1 MKTTTIG
8 KYDIDIE
15 NIQKKIQQVQDDL
28 SGSEMKSF
36 IPKTLLK
43 DMDDLQKKL
52 EKFRKTS
59 PVSTSTHKDIEKFL
73 KEWERVSVELDDL
86 DSKMSKISF
95 SDTGIKE
102 NIKEVSELVNKYKEA
117 VKARKDYAEKIT
129 SESGVKNVTGGIYRA
144 KLEGKRNKMAEAATK
159 GSAGI
164 EEIKSFAQDG
174 RSELKE
180 RLTWINQ
187 NRTSPETIKKETKE
201 VEEQLKLWNA
211 IEQSALR
218 YAENQQRNI
227 DNENEINIELQKQI
241 QFYKGDLISGLEQRK
256 NDVHLVKEEVENT
269 TVALKQMSAETLRQE
284 ERQSNINT
292 MTSRIKDMFSAAT
305 AISTIRHIVHG
316 AIQDFQ
322 ELDKQFNEIAIV
334 SDYST
339 KEMWSSFSKVN
350 KVAQEF
356 GVETKN
362 VLEVQNL
369 YYHQGKDMAEVN
381 KLTAQTLTLA
391 KITGMD
397 YERATSDLTAALN
410 AYNIAAEDAVRV
422 TDTIAAMDTNAAIS
436 SEELMTAL
444 TKTAS
449 IAANAGMS
457 LESTE
462 VFLTK
467 MIETTREAP
476 ENLGTALKTIIARF
490 GEVKQEI
497 DGEEIELADIN
508 RVDTALKSIGISLLD
523 TAGQIR
529 DLDGVFM
536 ELSSKWDDLDRNT
549 QRYIAT
555 IAAGSRQQSRFIAM
569 MEDYDRTLELTEIA
583 QNSAGLGARQLAK
596 SQESIET
603 SVNRLKSTWQEF
615 YSSLI
620 TSGMIKGV
628 LELANSVLSLVNGL
642 NDISPLLG
650 TIVAALAIW
659 AVKTQIADK
668 LVLKL
673 GQSLGQ
679 GIGQGSIF
687 EALLLSTVSA
697 LDKEAQSALLASKAF
712 DRYRDSLIQAG
723 IAEKGI
729 GVADLPVDD
738 KQALMKQKGILDDN
752 GDITLLG
759 EKYEQAAKSHKKK
772 TGEYLGVDDFLLSP
786 KGSYFKG
793 KENTLTKLLGKEGA
807 AKYLK
812 ETGGL
817 SGAKGILGKGKSG
830 LTGIG
835 AAMKAGTK
843 GLLTSAGSALSSI
856 VGSLGA
862 ILTTL
867 GPIIAAI
874 GIVVGLA
881 IAWKENMTASLDDTK
896 EVEKLSKAQ
905 EGYNK
910 QLQETNNLKEKAKQ
924 YEQYRDANGNIKKNL
939 TVEQMQEE
947 QEIAKALV
955 AEYPSLL
962 DKIDEEGNYHLKN
975 AEAIQKEIDAKEKLL
990 DQSAS
995 TYNNLRLKYAEQGIY
1010 TDTSTQ
1016 AGQAIKNIQDYAA
1029 TFGTEKLN
1037 KNEDLKAI
1045 AKKIDSE
1052 EAFNASAFYD
1062 IMEAYATGKKSS
1074 FANEDFTQ
1082 LFKGD
1087 IQEDN
1092 WEELLTMVKDG
1103 LKDGTKIIEE
1113 NGEVN
1118 ETALAEALEATRAYN
1133 RDDAESAARTFVK
1146 LNEELGGLYGQL
1158 LQGAAYEQSEIYI
1171 QMARLEVNKIN
1182 FDSEVSNSFKDAI
1195 SAAAVKAAKGD
1206 MTEEEWIDLGDKR
1219 DELVESQ
1226 IETWRPALEN
1236 LTKEQ
1241 LADVDSLLKEENA
1254 LGANITKL
1262 SEYLKFTNEEG
1273 LKLDE
1278 LTDPE
1283 DMRKALTE
1291 FWNLLPREIRTTMPE
1306 MKNLIE
1312 KREGSVIQAIFE
1324 GILGYID
1331 DEDIAGGLEELINE
1345 YGENRKNFKDPNRL
1359 MSQEQLK
1366 SFYEDANFS
1375 GDQFNQLNNILST
1388 LDDEQRTTYQNA
1400 LAEVYNKMSQGLDDA
1415 QKKNLLN
1422 TLLDVNFVD
1431 AESIQSNMAELNALG
1446 LTSQEVFSIMQEA
1459 ANGAEN
1465 VVGTDLASIEKRAT
1479 STAETFKTNVE
1490 GMAALIEGTANSE
1503 QLSSY
1508 LNTMMQYY
1516 SRTGEVT
1523 EETVARMASL
1533 SSSIKATGKGFEI
1546 STSAADD
1553 YGEGLYD
1560 LAIESF
1566 NYEIAILKAQQATA
1580 KANGD
1585 FAKMLELEMAILKL
1599 ESEAAM
1605 LDAQRKQSRNDAL
1618 VDKLTKAKEK
1628 ADELVNSLKNLVDW
1642 LRGYDRYAN
1651 LDEVISSLEEEYG
1664 HLDFEINFSTNT
1676 DVIEKDLQEQVDN
1689 INTQIFANQGGI
1701 QAAKEEQS
1709 MWRDTISKRNSQYVS
1724 FNASGNAIV
1733 NAEKL
1738 RELQEDIADASEER
1752 KPVLQA
1758 EYDEIMDNVE
1768 AYNKAK
1774 DKVEDY
1780 SKALEEN
1787 FKALEDYLK
1796 ANYEAIM
1803 KVENKLIDA
1812 RMAAEDKELEKVKE
1826 KYEAIKEENDKY
1838 LEDVQEMIDK
1848 EREIRDR
1855 ADKEQDVKDKEKKL
1869 AMMRMDTSGIYASDI
1884 RALEEEL
1891 EGDYRDLEDD
1901 AVDKAI
1907 ADLEKEYQT
1916 QAEILDKEVD
1926 YLESSLE
1933 YRREIMIEYNQW
1945 AQEMMMQ
1952 GSDTVIE
1959 YLKANDEEY
1968 YTGTAAAQANWVLE
1982 WNNAVAQGVAANNT
1996 MATTLDPVM
2005 RNLETC
2011 QTNANG
2017 FEGAVQQYSET
2028 ALAMN
2033 PEVNSTVE
2041 ELVTQYSNLAD
2052 GVGEVD
2058 IAMTSLASAYR
2069 DAADAAAALKYAQDM
2084 VITGTYNY
2092 EEPPGFNPN
2101 DYNDNSGGNKN
2112 TPSIGEV
2119 GDHTWGKWDD
2129 FVNPDWNKTKKV
2141 TVGGHEQTAVYIKDF
2156 GAYVLYN
2163 DLYKQDGTHLA
2174 SIKTFEESKD
2184 YWYESLKVKVGAK
2197 KYAKGGYVD
2206 YTGPAWVDG
2215 TKSHPE
2221 YMLNATQTAQ
2231 FEALV
2236 AALSNLY
2243 GNGMSS
2249 LKQSSQKIGDAYYNF
2264 HINVDQMASDYD
2276 VDQLVSRLEQKMVD
2290 SSKYRNITLLKKS
2303 Q

>member
-1 MKTTTIG
+1 MPKTTTIG

-15 NIQKKIQQVQDDL
+15 SIQNKIQQVKNDL
-28 SGSEMKSF
+28 SDSDMKSF

-52 EKFRKTS
+52 EKLRKTS
-59 PVSTSTHKDIEKFL
+59 PVSTSSHKDVEKFL
-73 KEWERVSVELDDL
+73 KEWERVSVEIDDL
-86 DSKMSKISF
+86 DSKISKISF
-95 SDTGIKE
+95 SDAGIKE

-117 VKARKDYAEKIT
+117 IKVKKDYAEKIT
-129 SESGVKNVTGGIYRA
+129 SENGVKNITGGIYRA
-144 KLEGKRNKMAEAATK
+144 RLEGKRNKMAEAATK
-159 GSAGI
+159 GSAGV
-164 EEIKSFAQDG
+164 EEIKSLAQEG
-174 RSELKE
+174 RTDLKE
-180 RLTWINQ
+180 RLNWINQ
-187 NRTSPETIKKETKE
+187 NRTNSEIIKKETKE
-201 VEEQLKLWNA
+201 VEEQLKFWNS

-227 DNENEINIELQKQI
+227 DNEKEINAELQNQI
-241 QFYKGDLISGLEQRK
+241 QLYKGDLTSGLKQRK
-256 NDVHLVKEEVENT
+256 DDIQSAKEEVEDT
-269 TVALKQMSAETLRQE
+269 TIALKQMSKEALRQE
-284 ERQSNINT
+284 ERQSNISD

-305 AISTIRHIVHG
+305 AIATIRHIVHG

-339 KEMWSSFSKVN
+339 KEMWSSFSEVN

-497 DGEEIELADIN
+497 DGEEIELADVN

-529 DLDGVFM
+529 DLDEVFM

-555 IAAGSRQQSRFIAM
+555 ISAGSRQQSRFIAM

-620 TSGMIKGV
+620 KSGMIKGV
-628 LELANSVLSLVNGL
+628 LELANGVLSLVNYL
-642 NDISPLLG
+642 NDFSPLLG

-697 LDKEAQSALLASKAF
+697 LDEETRSALLASEAF
-712 DRYRDSLIQAG
+712 DKYRDSIVQAG
-723 IAEKGI
+723 LAEKGVGNTNLANKNMPEYGDKLIEKGFYDPEKRQFTEI
-729 GVADLPVDD
+729 GTRW
-738 KQALMKQKGILDDN
+738 GIYND
-752 GDITLLG
+752 GR
-759 EKYEQAAKSHKKK
+759 KKPM
-772 TGEYLGVDDFLLSP
+772 GIDRFIGYN
-786 KGSYFKG
+786 
-793 KENTLTKLLGKEGA
+793 NTLNKILGKEGA
-807 AKYLK
+807 EKFLK
-812 ETGGL
+812 EKTLL
-817 SGAKGILGKGKSG
+817 SGTGNILKKGGKGITATFKTMGAGAKALGS
-830 LTGIG
+830 TI
-835 AAMKAGTK
+835 
-843 GLLTSAGSALSSI
+843 TSTLSTA

-862 ILTTL
+862 ILSVL
-867 GPIIAAI
+867 WPILAAVAAI
-874 GIVVGLA
+874 GAGLLV
-881 IAWKENMTASLDDTK
+881 WNKFFKASLDDTK
-896 EVEKLSKAQ
+896 QVEKLSKAQ
-905 EGYNK
+905 EEYNK
-910 QLQETNNLKEKAKQ
+910 QLKETNDLKEKAKQ
-924 YEQYRDANGNIKKNL
+924 YEQYRDANGNVKKNL

-955 AEYPSLL
+955 EEYPSLL

-975 AEAIQKEIDAKEKLL
+975 AKAIQDEIDAKEKLL

-1037 KNEDLKAI
+1037 KNENLKEI
-1045 AKKIDSE
+1045 AKTVDAAVGG
-1052 EAFNASAFYD
+1052 AFNKSAFYD
-1062 IMEAYATGKKSS
+1062 IMEGYATGKKSS
-1074 FANEDFTQ
+1074 FDQKDFTD
-1082 LFKGD
+1082 LFAGE
-1087 IQEDN
+1087 IITESN
-1092 WEELLTMVKDG
+1092 WEKLLSLVEDG
-1103 LKDGTKIIEE
+1103 LDEQTEIIDE
-1113 NGEVN
+1113 NGKVDKD
-1118 ETALAEALEATRAYN
+1118 ALKEALIQTDAYDL
-1133 RDDAESAARTFVK
+1133 DDAEDAATAFVE
-1146 LNEELGGLYGQL
+1146 LNERLGGLYGQL
-1158 LQGAAYEQSEIYI
+1158 LQGAAHEQSEIYI
-1171 QMARLEVNKIN
+1171 QMARLEVNKID

-1206 MTEEEWIDLGDKR
+1206 KTEEEWVALGDKR
-1219 DELVESQ
+1219 NELVESQ
-1226 IETWRPALEN
+1226 IEAWRPGLEN

-1241 LADVDSLLKEENA
+1241 LADVDKLLKEENA
-1254 LGANITKL
+1254 LGAKITDL
-1262 SEYLKFTNEEG
+1262 SDYLNSTYGDEN

-1278 LTDPE
+1278 LTDSKE
-1283 DMRKALTE
+1283 IRDALTE
-1291 FWNLLPREIRTTMPE
+1291 FWKILPPEIQKTMPE
-1306 MKNLIE
+1306 MTNLIATGE
-1312 KREGSVIQAIFE
+1312 EAVIKSLFE

-1331 DEDIAGGLEELINE
+1331 DKDIAGGLKELIDE
-1345 YGENRKNFKDPNRL
+1345 YGANLKNFADPNRL
-1359 MSQEQLK
+1359 MAQEDLR
-1366 SFYEDANFS
+1366 SFYENANFT

-1400 LAEVYNKMSQGLDDA
+1400 LAKVYEEMSDGLNDA

-1446 LTSQEVFSIMQEA
+1446 LTSQKVFSIMQEA

-1479 STAETFKTNVE
+1479 STAETFKTNIE
-1490 GMAALIEGTANSE
+1490 GMAALMKGTANSE

-1516 SRTGEVT
+1516 SRTGEIT

-1533 SSSIKATGKGFEI
+1533 NSSIEATGKGFKI
-1546 STSAADD
+1546 STSAADK
-1553 YGEGLYD
+1553 YGDGLYD

-1566 NYEIAILKAQQATA
+1566 NYEIAILKAKQATA
-1580 KANGD
+1580 KANGN
-1585 FAKMLELEMAILKL
+1585 FAEMLELEMAILKL
-1599 ESEAAM
+1599 ENEAAM

-1642 LRGYDRYAN
+1642 LRSYDRYAN
-1651 LDEVISSLEEEYG
+1651 LDEVISSLEEKYG
-1664 HLDFEINFSTNT
+1664 HLDFEINFSTNA
-1676 DVIEKDLQEQVDN
+1676 DVIEKDLQEQVNN
-1689 INTQIFANQGGI
+1689 INEQIFANQGGI
-1701 QAAKEEQS
+1701 RAAEEEQS
-1709 MWRDTISKRNSQYVS
+1709 MWRDVINKRNSQYVS
-1724 FNASGNAIV
+1724 FDASGNAIV

-1738 RELQEDIADASEER
+1738 RELQEDITNASEER

-1787 FKALEDYLK
+1787 FKALEEYLK
-1796 ANYEAIM
+1796 ANYEAIT
-1803 KVENKLIDA
+1803 KVEDKLIEV
-1812 RMAAEDKELEKVKE
+1812 RQAAEDKELETIKK

-1838 LEDVQEMIDK
+1838 LESIQEMVDK

-1855 ADKEQDVKDKEKKL
+1855 ADREQDVKDKEKKL
-1869 AMMRMDTSGIYASDI
+1869 AMMRMDTSGVYASDI

-1891 EGDYRDLEDD
+1891 EGDYQDLEDD
-1901 AVDKAI
+1901 TVDKAI
-1907 ADLEKEYQT
+1907 EDLEKEYQT
-1916 QAEILDKEVD
+1916 QAETLDKEVE
-1926 YLESSLE
+1926 YLENSLE
-1933 YRREIMIEYNQW
+1933 YRREVMTEYNQW

-1952 GSDTVIE
+1952 GSDTVIG

-1982 WNNAVAQGVAANNT
+1982 WNNAVTQGIAANNI
-1996 MATTLDPVM
+1996 MATTLEPVM
-2005 RNLETC
+2005 NNLETC
-2011 QTNANG
+2011 KTNANG
-2017 FEGAVQQYSET
+2017 FEGSVQQYSET
-2028 ALAMN
+2028 ALKMN

-2041 ELVTQYSNLAD
+2041 ELVTQYSNLAQ
-2052 GVGEVD
+2052 GVGDVE
-2058 IAMTSLASAYR
+2058 IAMDGLAGAYQK
-2069 DAADAAAALKYAQDM
+2069 AADEARRLKAAQDE
-2084 VITGTYNY
+2084 VITGNYTFREPKDFNSNEYN
-2092 EEPPGFNPN
+2092 
-2101 DYNDNSGGNKN
+2101 NSGNGTGGQNQFVSLSSQQWQATKGKGFPWIDTSQKPIKPFGNG
-2112 TPSIGEV
+2112 TQLYQIEFPSIG
-2119 GDHTWGKWDD
+2119 
-2129 FVNPDWNKTKKV
+2129 KTDYYTTKEG
-2141 TVGGHEQTAVYIKDF
+2141 TIKGSNLVSDY
-2156 GAYVLYN
+2156 AHVWRKQ
-2163 DLYKQDGTHLA
+2163 YKT
-2174 SIKTFEESKD
+2174 
-2184 YWYESLKVKVGAK
+2184 
-2197 KYAKGGYVD
+2197 GGYVN

-2243 GNGMSS
+2243 GNGITSI
-2249 LKQSSQKIGDAYYNF
+2249 KQSAQKIGDAYYNF
-2264 HINVDQMASDYD
+2264 HINVEQMANDYD
-2276 VDQLVSRLEQKMVD
+2276 VDQLVSHLEQKMVN